1 MIEGQQSVIREI
13 AGRRKRRREVNRKLR
28 KETISLRKI
37 MQTGSAGSVGGGGGR
52 CLSEEKS
59 DPKRPAT
66 LRVGETLCL
75 SLEWAWRSWTLEA
88 TYKADR
94 VWKD

>member
-37 MQTGSAGSVGGGGGR
+37 MQTGSAGSVGGGGRGA
-52 CLSEEKS
+52 CQ
-59 DPKRPAT
+59 KRNQIQRDLPH
-66 LRVGETLCL
+66 
-75 SLEWAWRSWTLEA
+75 
-88 TYKADR
+88 
-94 VWKD
+94 